1 MAFEDYQNLNFSAL
15 DSRLV
20 KSYAEHFWTEEKLRL
35 NKFIYSVASYYNIN
49 KVKLD
54 FSESSLEVLNNWLL
68 NHVKCVKLTPEE
80 YDYVRKSVP
89 DYININDWR
98 FSNETFS
105 NIINVGLYLG
115 EVMIHRHPDLK
126 WEQCLKGKKNI
137 NYGQMIIKL
146 GNREMNPMR
155 LVNVICLEIVD
166 NKNTATSLLE
176 LLHIWEKYV

>member
-1 MAFEDYQNLNFSAL
+1 M
-15 DSRLV
+15 
-20 KSYAEHFWTEEKLRL
+20 
-35 NKFIYSVASYYNIN
+35 
-49 KVKLD
+49 
-54 FSESSLEVLNNWLL
+54 
-68 NHVKCVKLTPEE
+68 
-80 YDYVRKSVP
+80 
-89 DYININDWR
+89 
-98 FSNETFS
+98 
-105 NIINVGLYLG
+105 GLYLG